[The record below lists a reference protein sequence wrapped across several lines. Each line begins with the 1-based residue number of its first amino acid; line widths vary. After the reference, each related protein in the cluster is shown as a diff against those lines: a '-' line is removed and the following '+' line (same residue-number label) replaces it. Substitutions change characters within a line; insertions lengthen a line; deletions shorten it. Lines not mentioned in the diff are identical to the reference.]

1 MLFRSG
7 GNELVVVVVV
17 VVVKRDLLNLKITT
31 DSTFPGFD
39 PSWA

>member
-1 MLFRSG
+1 MTLPIR
-7 GNELVVVVVV
+7 GNELVVV
-17 VVVKRDLLNLKITT
+17 VVVKRDLLNIKITT